1 MTSKERVLA
10 ALQKRPADRVPVFM
24 WFHPETTRLLAA
36 ALDVQPR
43 DVDTVLGNDVRQA
56 WVGNNFAMEGITH
69 DNDGETH
76 TDEWGITWV
85 KEGPFNQ
92 VLRSPLA
99 DADESGLRQY
109 AFPHHAIETLLG
121 SMNPLIPLAREYFIG
136 CDVSPCLFELLCR
149 IRGMER
155 TLEDFALQPA
165 VAGDLLER
173 AAEFEIALAEAACA
187 RYPLDWLW
195 TGDDVAGQ
203 NSLMVS
209 PRHWRT
215 FIAPHLAR
223 IVAVGKN
230 HGLPVAY
237 HCCGAVRPIIEDLIS
252 IGVEVLNPIQCHC
265 TGMDAADLKKT
276 YGSHLTF
283 MGGLDTVELL
293 PRGTAEEVVDGTR
306 RLIETMTTDGGGF
319 ILAASHTVPPE
330 TPLMNIFAIYAA
342 AGVSRE
348 EIFDRAAS
356 LRPR

>member
-10 ALQKRPADRVPVFM
+10 ALQKRPADRVPIFM
-24 WFHPETTRLLAA
+24 WFHPETTHLLAA
-36 ALDVQPR
+36 ALNIEPR
-43 DVDTVLGNDVRQA
+43 DVDAVLGNDVRQA

-69 DNDGETH
+69 EHDGETH

-99 DADESGLRQY
+99 DAHESALQQY
-109 AFPHHAIETLLG
+109 TFPHHAIETLLG
-121 SMNPLIPLAREYFIG
+121 SMNPLIPMAQEYFIG

-155 TLEDFALQPA
+155 TLEDFALQPD

-203 NSLMVS
+203 HSLMIS
-209 PRHWRT
+209 PRQWRT

-223 IVAVGKN
+223 IVAVGKA

-252 IGVEVLNPIQCHC
+252 IGVDVLNPIQCHC
-265 TGMDAADLKKT
+265 AGMDAADLKKT
-276 YGSHLTF
+276 YGTHLTF

-293 PRGTAEEVVDGTR
+293 PRGTAEEVFDGTR
-306 RLIETMTTDGGGF
+306 RLIETMTADGGGF

-330 TPLMNIFAIYAA
+330 TPMKNIFAIYAA

-348 EIFDRAAS
+348 EIFDRAAATHH
-356 LRPR
+356 

>member
-10 ALQKRPADRVPVFM
+10 ALQKRPADRVPIFM
-24 WFHPETTRLLAA
+24 WFHPETTHLLAA
-36 ALDVQPR
+36 ALNIEPR
-43 DVDTVLGNDVRQA
+43 NVDAVLGNDVRQA

-69 DNDGETH
+69 EHDGETH

-99 DADESGLRQY
+99 DAHESALQQY
-109 AFPHHAIETLLG
+109 TFPHHAIETLLG
-121 SMNPLIPLAREYFIG
+121 SMNPLIPMARDYFIG

-155 TLEDFALQPA
+155 TLEDFALQPD

-203 NSLMVS
+203 HSLMIS
-209 PRHWRT
+209 PRQWRT

-223 IVAVGKN
+223 IVAVGKA

-252 IGVEVLNPIQCHC
+252 IGVDVLNPIQCHC
-265 TGMDAADLKKT
+265 AGMDAADLKKT
-276 YGSHLTF
+276 YGTHLTF

-293 PRGTAEEVVDGTR
+293 PRGTAEEVFDGTR
-306 RLIETMTTDGGGF
+306 RLIETMTADGGGF

-330 TPLMNIFAIYAA
+330 TPMKNIFAIYAA

-348 EIFDRAAS
+348 EIFDRAAATHH
-356 LRPR
+356 